1 MKFVYP
7 LVADAGGS
15 LDDFRVDDVVSPV
28 EKFFCEHLEADWG
41 INVIVTTSM
50 PWMIIPEDGV
60 GGRTYASD
68 FVVLAVDRAKMTP
81 DKCSEMLAHEL
92 AHAIRWGKNP
102 ERSRNL
108 FCELVSEGLAVHIE
122 AEFAKNRA
130 EKTFFLE
137 TILGHSDE
145 ENRAMFEKLRPEFES
160 MEYDYDGM
168 FFGGRGWPRWAG
180 YSVGYYIVK
189 GYLRKSGKSIFDA
202 VAEPYDLYL

>member
-7 LVADAGGS
+7 LIADAGGS
-15 LDDFRVDDVVSPV
+15 LGSFWVDDVVSPV
-28 EKFFCEHLEADWG
+28 EKFFCEHLEVDWG

-108 FCELVSEGLAVHIE
+108 FCELVGEGLAVHVE

-130 EKTFFLE
+130 EKTFSLE

-160 MEYDYDGM
+160 TEYDYDGI
-168 FFGGRGWPRWAG
+168 FFGGRG
-180 YSVGYYIVK
+180 
-189 GYLRKSGKSIFDA
+189 
-202 VAEPYDLYL
+202 